1 MRSILLALTVA
12 MVAAYANAAPVQKVA
27 DVPFAGGSQAVLYV
41 GPSAPTAIVVSFT
54 GGAGQLKIGQDGK
67 IGLGG
72 NFLVRTR
79 EEWVQ
84 RGIGVVI
91 PDMPAG
97 YSTLF
102 NKRNTPEYADAAAKL
117 VAFAKSQANVP
128 VWLMGTSQ
136 GTNAASN
143 GGGTLTH
150 GEIAGVILTSSITRR
165 GGKPLY
171 AETVF
176 DNKLAAINVPV
187 LIVSHN
193 ADGCVQTP
201 ASDGPK
207 IKAALTASPRSEVI
221 LMSGGLPDKSDPCE
235 AFSAHGFYGIEA
247 ETVQRIVDWM
257 RGR

>member
-54 GGAGQLKIGQDGK
+54 GGAGQLKIGQ
-67 IGLGG
+67 GG

-102 NKRNTPEYADAAAKL
+102 NKRNTPEYADAAAK
-117 VAFAKSQANVP
+117 
-128 VWLMGTSQ
+128 
-136 GTNAASN
+136 
-143 GGGTLTH
+143 
-150 GEIAGVILTSSITRR
+150 
-165 GGKPLY
+165 
-171 AETVF
+171 
-176 DNKLAAINVPV
+176 
-187 LIVSHN
+187 
-193 ADGCVQTP
+193 
-201 ASDGPK
+201 
-207 IKAALTASPRSEVI
+207 
-221 LMSGGLPDKSDPCE
+221 
-235 AFSAHGFYGIEA
+235 
-247 ETVQRIVDWM
+247 
-257 RGR
+257 